1 MKKKKIV
8 IALGG
13 NAIVKKGQKGTF
25 SEQFDNTRESMR
37 QILPLIKKGYN
48 IIITHG
54 NGPTIGHM
62 MIRVEAGLERAPYL
76 PLGLC
81 VADSQGG
88 LGYMIELVLYNILFR
103 EKNWIAVFR

>member
-1 MKKKKIV
+1 MMTKKEMEEKIV
-8 IALGG
+8 LALGG
-13 NAIVKKGQKGTF
+13 NAIIKKGQEGTI
-25 SEQFDNTRESMR
+25 SEQFDNTIESM
-37 QILPLIKKGYN
+37 QKILPLIKKAHYK

-62 MIRVEAGLERAPYL
+62 MVRVEAGLKRAPYM

-88 LGYMIELVLYNILFR
+88 LG
-103 EKNWIAVFR
+103 